1 MKSYR
6 RKVQRIIDGDT
17 FKIRNNIGRSQ
28 YIRIAGINC
37 PEKGQYGY
45 KSAKNNLAK
54 MLQGNNV
61 TIKPKAK
68 SFGRIVADVI
78 YERKRLRGI
87 C

>member
-17 FKIRNNIGRSQ
+17 FKVRNKVRGSQ
-28 YIRIAGINC
+28 YIRITGMNC

-45 KSAKNNLAK
+45 YSAKQKLNRKINRK
-54 MLQGNNV
+54 TV

-68 SFGRIVADVI
+68 SYGRTVADVI
-78 YERKRLRGI
+78 YKRRRLKI